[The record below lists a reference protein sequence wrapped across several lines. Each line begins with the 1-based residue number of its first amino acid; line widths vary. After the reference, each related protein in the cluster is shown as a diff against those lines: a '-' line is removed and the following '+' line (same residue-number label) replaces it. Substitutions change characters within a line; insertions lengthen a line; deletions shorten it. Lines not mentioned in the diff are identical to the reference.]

1 VSEADIAAAVLLVG
15 GTLYAVFGGADFGVG
30 FWDLIAGGPE
40 RGAPARE
47 LIDRAIGPVWEANH
61 VWLIFCLVVLWTAF
75 PEAFSAVMSTE
86 FVPLTL
92 AALGVVLRGVGF
104 AFRKVVVRLAG
115 RRLYGALFAI
125 SSVLTPFFMGTVV
138 GGVASGRVP
147 AGGGGDRLSAWLN
160 VTSVLVGLL
169 FVAACAYLAA
179 VFLVLDARRG
189 GNEELADYFR
199 RRAVAAGA
207 VAGAVALAGIVVLH
221 EDARYVFDGLVEEG
235 LPLVVVSAACG
246 GGALVLLLRGA
257 ARAARP
263 LAVLAVAAVVWGWG
277 LAQYPYLLPT
287 SLTVSDAAAPEDT
300 LVALMVVF
308 GAAVL
313 VVVPALALLFSLQ
326 QRGILDEDQR

>member
-1 VSEADIAAAVLLVG
+1 
-15 GTLYAVFGGADFGVG
+15 
-30 FWDLIAGGPE
+30 
-40 RGAPARE
+40 
-47 LIDRAIGPVWEANH
+47 
-61 VWLIFCLVVLWTAF
+61 
-75 PEAFSAVMSTE
+75 
-86 FVPLTL
+86 VPLTL

-189 GNEELADYFR
+189 GSEELADYFR

-207 VAGAVALAGIVVLH
+207 AAGALALAGVVVLH

-257 ARAARP
+257 ERAARP

-277 LAQYPYLLPT
+277 FAQYPYLLPT
-287 SLTVSDAAAPEDT
+287 SLTVSDAAAPDDT
-300 LVALMVVF
+300 LVALMAVF